1 MKNLLLIACFWGLN
15 TPLLVAQDT
24 VKVERTELK
33 IEKSASK
40 YYPKSRMAGLNV
52 TPLLTQLIPF
62 NRADPRDFGPF
73 LMRFKNYKNSNNAVR
88 FGLGVQILG
97 EDIFF
102 SDEASKTFLHIHWGW
117 ERRKNISDRWAYTKG
132 IDAVA
137 FVGGLNLPG
146 EGSSEEANLGIGL
159 PWGIEYAIAPRITL
173 STEAELA
180 ILVGGFGPTIRLLP
194 PVGLFL
200 NYYFTK

>member
-1 MKNLLLIACFWGLN
+1 MKYLLLIACFWGIS
-15 TPLLVAQDT
+15 TQLLTAQDT
-24 VKVERTELK
+24 ISVERSS
-33 IEKSASK
+33 IETSPLTSK
-40 YYPKSRMAGLNV
+40 YYPKSRIIGLNM

-73 LMRFKNYKNSNNAVR
+73 LMRFKNYKNGKNAIR

-102 SDEASKTFLHIHWGW
+102 STEESKTFLNIQWGW
-117 ERRKNISDRWAYTKG
+117 ERRKNISDRWSYTKG
-132 IDAVA
+132 IEAVA
-137 FVGGLNLPG
+137 LIGNSNLPN
-146 EGSSEEANLGIGL
+146 ERNSESVSVGVGL

-173 STEAELA
+173 STEIELVL
-180 ILVGGFGPTIRLLP
+180 LVSEFGPTIRLLP